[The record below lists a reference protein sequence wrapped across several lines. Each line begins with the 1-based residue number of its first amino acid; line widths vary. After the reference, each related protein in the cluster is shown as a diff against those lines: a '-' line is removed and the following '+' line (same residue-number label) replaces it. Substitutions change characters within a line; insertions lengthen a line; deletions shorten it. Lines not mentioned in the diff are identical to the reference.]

1 MTSALRK
8 ACEREREH
16 NEASEWSV
24 SCHAQILPVI
34 VVFADLTFFP
44 QNIYFV
50 QQTRAE

>member
-34 VVFADLTFFP
+34 VVFADLISNFFP
-44 QNIYFV
+44 QKYLLCTTN
-50 QQTRAE
+50 